1 MDGTGRSLSD
11 EALDRQ
17 LEAALDV
24 EPSPEFL
31 ARVRTRIASEPPAVA
46 WLPSFPLRA
55 CVSAAGIVVVAL
67 AFAIWRAPGVD
78 QSIAPSNLP
87 VLGAATAVPAVE
99 NADDI
104 STRGARS
111 LETAQPVAQHRR
123 ADTSDAVDAGGMV
136 PLRLSPVV
144 ISDGER
150 RAFAMFVTAVNEG
163 RVPTEADGEA
173 AADDSI
179 VFTAFTIEPLVID
192 PLPPL
197 ARVELQGEGQW

>member
-11 EALDRQ
+11 DALDRE

-31 ARVRTRIASEPPAVA
+31 ARVRTRLASEPSGVA
-46 WLPSFPLRA
+46 WLPAFPLRA
-55 CVSAAGIVVVAL
+55 CASAAGISAVAF
-67 AFAIWRAPGVD
+67 AFAIWRAPAVER
-78 QSIAPSNLP
+78 SIVRSNTP
-87 VLGAATAVPAVE
+87 VLDAAPVAPVESTDIGNGDTRLLETGRPAV
-99 NADDI
+99 
-104 STRGARS
+104 
-111 LETAQPVAQHRR
+111 QHRR
-123 ADTSDAVDAGGMV
+123 PGTSDAVAAGGMV

-144 ISDGER
+144 TSDGER

-163 RVPTEADGEA
+163 RVPDEADDAA

-179 VFTAFTIEPLVID
+179 GLTAFKIEPLVID

-197 ARVELQGEGQW
+197 ARVDLQGEGQW